1 MTLCRRLLT
10 VPLMLCVNRNV
21 RLRSL
26 VVEKHQT
33 AKTTTNRPNACVF
46 AQKMGRRGIK
56 LRVRGISHPPLVS
69 SSPLRVRV
77 RGKFVERIRLNAF
90 APN

>member
-33 AKTTTNRPNACVF
+33 AKTTTNRPDACVF
-46 AQKMGRRGIK
+46 AQKMGIK